1 MQQTHAGV
9 NMKALLVLTLLL
21 SLTLPVIASGQST
34 LSKPSNADKT
44 TAPEKAI
51 EGFVKLA
58 GEKVSLIADK
68 NQKAWTVENPE
79 MLTHHAGRH
88 VRLKALVDTQKS
100 SIRVTNVKMLIE
112 D

>member
-1 MQQTHAGV
+1 
-9 NMKALLVLTLLL
+9 MKALFVLTLLL
-21 SLTLPVIASGQST
+21 SLTLPVIASGQSMP
-34 LSKPSNADKT
+34 SKPSNSDKT

-58 GEKVSLIADK
+58 GERVTFIADK

-79 MLTHHAGRH
+79 MLKRHAGSH
-88 VRLKALVDTQKS
+88 VRLKAQVDSEKRS
-100 SIRVTNVKMLIE
+100 LHVTDVKTLIE